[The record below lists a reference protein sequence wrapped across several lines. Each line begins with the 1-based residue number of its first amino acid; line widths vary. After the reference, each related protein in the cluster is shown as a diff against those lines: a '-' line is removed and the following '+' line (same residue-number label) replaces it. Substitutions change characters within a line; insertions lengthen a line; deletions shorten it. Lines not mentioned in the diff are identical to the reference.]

1 MTQLEA
7 EIYDVMTFRWETSLA
22 ISEKLKEKGIKT
34 NSGFIAYLHHLE
46 KKQLIESEWDATAT
60 PDELLARGG
69 ARRRVYRKKSGGTLD
84 GDINS
89 CPSTWLAAATSN
101 PPTIESALQLM

>member
-7 EIYDVMTFRWETSLA
+7 AIYDVMTFRWETSRA
-22 ISEKLKEKGIKT
+22 ISDKLKEKGIKT
-34 NSGFIAYLHHLE
+34 DSGFITYLHHLE
-46 KKQLIESEWDATAT
+46 QQQLIESEWDSTTT

-84 GDINS
+84 GGIDS
-89 CPSTWLAAATSN
+89 SSGLVPGLA
-101 PPTIESALQLM
+101 